1 MATSDRV
8 PTSAASAS
16 DKAAVASL
24 AALPVSMMYNEWSQR
39 QAEQRA
45 QRNYVKNA
53 KMQFQMAQEAER
65 NSAANQKFGLIQAG
79 LNPALAV
86 EGRFSGNAGSS
97 VPLQAAQ
104 GQKIDPL
111 MANQLANDAAQR
123 DLLKAK
129 TENQEIVNTRMNDE
143 DSTYDM
149 NLRTWI
155 DGQLKRQDIS
165 DDYRKMLE
173 SMRGNV
179 APFSKGSFDGL
190 SSAVELTPKM
200 YEQIERK
207 VSAEYQTKILDVKN
221 SLKSYEWVARMDM
234 AQFEK
239 LVADTAQIQMN
250 TALLAAKTGMTQ
262 AEVNK
267 LNAETS
273 KLAAETSA
281 ISNGNVVELWTNAE
295 WKKLIAHYGDT
306 FISSAI
312 DVVGVAGKAKMAGR
326 ATKGLTNALSK
337 GMKNAQKYAAPKFS
351 THSESWTDKR
361 GHVHRKFS
369 RQ

>member
-1 MATSDRV
+1 MAVSE
-8 PTSAASAS
+8 
-16 DKAAVASL
+16 KMLGL
-24 AALPVSMMYNEWSQR
+24 AGAGLSMAYNEYSQR

-45 QRNYVKNA
+45 QANYVKNQ
-53 KMQFQMAQEAER
+53 KMNFQMAQQAER
-65 NSAANQKFGLIQAG
+65 NSAMNQKFGLIQAG
-79 LNPALAV
+79 LNPALAT
-86 EGRFSGNAGSS
+86 EGRFSGVAGASA
-97 VPLQAAQ
+97 PLQTAQ

-111 MANQLANDAAQR
+111 TANQLANDATQR

-129 TENQEIVNTRMNDE
+129 TENQEIINTRMNDE
-143 DSTYDM
+143 DSTFDL

-165 DDYRKMLE
+165 EDYRKMLE

-179 APFSKGSFDGL
+179 APYSKGSFDGL
-190 SSAVELTPKM
+190 SASIELTPKM

-207 VSAEYQTKILDVKN
+207 VNAEYQTKILDVKN

-250 TALLAAKTGMTQ
+250 TALLSAKTGLTQ
-262 AEVNK
+262 HEANK

-273 KLAAETSA
+273 KLVAETMA
-281 ISNGNVVELWTNAE
+281 ISDGNIVELWTQGE

-312 DVVGVAGKAKMAGR
+312 DVVGVAGKAKMAHK
-326 ATKGLTNALSK
+326 ATKGLIESLNK
-337 GMKNAQKYAAPKFS
+337 GSQNAQKYASPKFS
-351 THSESWTDKR
+351 THSESWIDKR
-361 GHVHRKFS
+361 GHHHKKFS

>member
-1 MATSDRV
+1 MAI
-8 PTSAASAS
+8 SAALIG
-16 DKAAVASL
+16 L
-24 AALPVSMMYNEWSQR
+24 AGTGLSTAYNEYSQR

-45 QRNYVKNA
+45 QANYVKNQ
-53 KMQFQMAQEAER
+53 KMNFQMAQQAER
-65 NSAANQKFGLIQAG
+65 NSAMNQKFGLIQAG
-79 LNPALAV
+79 LNPALAT
-86 EGRFSGNAGSS
+86 EGKFSGVVGASA
-97 VPLQAAQ
+97 PLQSAQ

-111 MANQLANDAAQR
+111 TANQLANDAAQR

-143 DSTYDM
+143 DSTYDL

-165 DDYRKMLE
+165 EDYRKMLE

-179 APFSKGSFDGL
+179 APYSKGSFDGL
-190 SSAVELTPKM
+190 FSSIELTPKM
-200 YEQIERK
+200 YEQIQRK
-207 VSAEYQTKILDVKN
+207 VNAEYQTKILDTKN
-221 SLKSYEWVARMDM
+221 RLKSYEWVARMDM

-250 TALLAAKTGMTQ
+250 TALLSAKTGLTQ
-262 AEVNK
+262 SEANK
-267 LNAETS
+267 LNAETQ
-273 KLAAETSA
+273 KLIAEAMS
-281 ISNGNVVELWTNAE
+281 ISDGNVVELWTQGE

-312 DVVGVAGKAKMAGR
+312 DVVGVAGKAKIAGR
-326 ATKGLTNALSK
+326 ATKRFTDSLAKGLQ
-337 GMKNAQKYAAPKFS
+337 NAQKYSSPKFS

-361 GHVHRKFS
+361 GHRHKKFS

>member
-1 MATSDRV
+1 MADVSL
-8 PTSAASAS
+8 
-16 DKAAVASL
+16 ASL
-24 AALPVSMMYNEWSQR
+24 AGIPVSMAYNEWSQR
-39 QAEQRA
+39 QSEQRA
-45 QRNYVKNA
+45 QKNYIKNA

-86 EGRFSGNAGSS
+86 EGRFSGNAGVSA
-97 VPLQAAQ
+97 PLQAAQ

-111 MANQLANDAAQR
+111 TANQLANDSAQR

-129 TENQEIVNTRMNDE
+129 TENQELINTRMGDE
-143 DSTYDM
+143 NATYDL

-155 DGQLKRQDIS
+155 DGQLERHDIS
-165 DDYRKMLE
+165 EPYRKMLE

-190 SSAVELTPKM
+190 MASMELTPKM
-200 YEQIERK
+200 YEQIKRK
-207 VSAEYQTKILDVKN
+207 TEAEYQNKILEVKN
-221 SLKSYEWVARMDM
+221 SLKSYEWVARMDV
-234 AQFEK
+234 AQFAK

-250 TALLAAKTGMTQ
+250 TAFLAAKTGMTQ

-267 LNAETS
+267 LNAETA
-273 KLAAETSA
+273 KLAAETLA
-281 ISNGNVVELWTNAE
+281 ISDGNVVELWTQGE

-312 DVVGVAGKAKMAGR
+312 DVVGVAGKAKIAGR
-326 ATKGLTNALSK
+326 ATKRLTDSLAK
-337 GMKNAQKYAAPKFS
+337 GFQSAQKYSAPKFS
-351 THSESWTDKR
+351 THSESWVDKR
-361 GHVHRKFS
+361 GHAHRKFT